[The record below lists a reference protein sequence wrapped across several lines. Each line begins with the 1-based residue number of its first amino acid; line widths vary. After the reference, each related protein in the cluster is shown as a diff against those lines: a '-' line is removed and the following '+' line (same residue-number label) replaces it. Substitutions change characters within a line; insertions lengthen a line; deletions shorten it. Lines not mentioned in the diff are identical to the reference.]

1 MKSALAIN
9 KAPDED
15 FAAAPFDYK
24 SAARAI
30 LPRLAATTHESNRM
44 RRLSDDAANALRE
57 SGLAR
62 MITPRQFGG
71 YELSPSAHIWTCAE
85 IAKSCS
91 AASWVLM
98 VCVAHDYIIGRFP
111 EECQREVYEGDADNL
126 VAGSLAPQGVLE
138 RVEGGWRLTGR
149 WQFGSGSDHSP
160 WFIVGC
166 KMANPGPED
175 YLIHHVMVPRADVVL
190 DDTWH
195 TLGMRGTGSK
205 DIVISGAFVPEH
217 RAVPTTPTF
226 LGLSPHAKAPTYR
239 LSVYSGLPAML
250 SGSVLGMAEA
260 GLAAFE
266 KATSTRTTPY
276 GVVKAKSPIMQKRV
290 AESAAEI
297 AAARRL
303 LDSMCDRFDVLMA
316 LDQAPMSA
324 EDRIQMRWDAA
335 YVVELSR
342 RAIDRLFAASG
353 AHGLYEGNPVLRA
366 YRDISTACHHAVI
379 DFDTVSN
386 LMGQFRLT
394 GDLGENPKA
403 APFA

>member
-1 MKSALAIN
+1 MNSAVA
-9 KAPDED
+9 ASRAHSEG
-15 FAAAPFDYK
+15 AAASDFDYK
-24 SAARAI
+24 SAVRSI
-30 LPRLAATTHESNRM
+30 LPRLAAATHESDEL

-62 MITPRQFGG
+62 MITPKQFGG
-71 YELSPSAHIWTCAE
+71 YELSPSAHIRACAD
-85 IAKSCS
+85 IANVCS

-126 VAGSLAPQGVLE
+126 VAGSLAPQGTIE
-138 RVEGGWRLTGR
+138 RVEGGWRFTGR
-149 WQFGSGSDHSP
+149 WQFGSGCDHSP
-160 WFIVGC
+160 WFILGARA
-166 KMANPGPED
+166 ANPGPDD
-175 YLIHHVMVPRADVVL
+175 YIIHHVMVPRADVIL

-205 DIVISGAFVPEH
+205 DLVVNNAFVPEH
-217 RAVPTTPTF
+217 RVMPTTPTF

-260 GLAAFE
+260 GLRAFVD
-266 KATSTRTTPY
+266 ATSTRTTAY
-276 GVVKAKSPIMQKRV
+276 GVAKGKNPIMQKRV
-290 AESAAEI
+290 AESTAEV

-303 LDSMCDRFDVLMA
+303 LEDMCDRFDALMEI
-316 LDQAPMSA
+316 DQAPMSA
-324 EDRIQMRWDAA
+324 QDRIQMRWDAA
-335 YVVELSR
+335 FVVELSR
-342 RAIDRLFAASG
+342 RAIERLFAAAG
-353 AHGLYEGNPVLRA
+353 AHGLYEGNAVYRA
-366 YRDISTACHHAVI
+366 FRDINTACHHAVI

-394 GDLGENPKA
+394 GDLGENPRA

>member
-1 MKSALAIN
+1 MNSALAPGKVHPEGAI
-9 KAPDED
+9 ASD
-15 FAAAPFDYK
+15 FDYK
-24 SAARAI
+24 AAVRSI
-30 LPRLAATTHESNRM
+30 LPRLAATTHESDKL

-71 YELSPSAHIWTCAE
+71 YELSPSAHIWCCAE
-85 IAKSCS
+85 IGNVCS

-111 EECQREVYEGDADNL
+111 DKCQKEIYEGDADNL
-126 VAGSLAPQGVLE
+126 IAGSLAPQGVIE
-138 RVEGGWRLTGR
+138 RVDGGWRLTGR

-160 WFIVGC
+160 WFILGT
-166 KMANPGPED
+166 KASNPEPDG
-175 YLIHHVMVPRADVVL
+175 YVIHHVMVPRADVTL

-205 DIVISGAFVPEH
+205 DLVVNNAFIPEH
-217 RAVPTTPTF
+217 RVMPTHPTF

-260 GLAAFE
+260 GVRAFVQ
-266 KATSTRTTPY
+266 ATSKRTTPY
-276 GVVKAKSPIMQKRV
+276 GVVKAANASMQKRV
-290 AESAAEI
+290 AESMAEVT
-297 AAARRL
+297 AARRL
-303 LDSMCDRFDVLMA
+303 LGDMCGRFDTLMA
-316 LDQAPMSA
+316 IDQAPMSA
-324 EDRIQMRWDAA
+324 QDRIQMRWDAA

-342 RAIDRLFAASG
+342 RAIERLYAAAG
-353 AHGLYEGNPVLRA
+353 AHGLYEGNAVYRA
-366 YRDISTACHHAVI
+366 FRDINTACHHAVV
-379 DFDTVSN
+379 DFDTVSGM
-386 LMGQFRLT
+386 MGQFQLT
-394 GDLGENPKA
+394 GDLGENPRM

>member
-1 MKSALAIN
+1 MNSAATAGKVHPEGAI
-9 KAPDED
+9 ASD
-15 FAAAPFDYK
+15 FDYK
-24 SAARAI
+24 AAVRSI
-30 LPRLAATTHESNRM
+30 LPRLAATTHESDRL
-44 RRLSDDAANALRE
+44 RRLSDDAASALRE

-62 MITPRQFGG
+62 MITPKQFGG
-71 YELSPSAHIWTCAE
+71 YELSPSAHIRACAE
-85 IAKSCS
+85 IGNVCS

-126 VAGSLAPQGVLE
+126 IAGSLAPMGSIE

-149 WQFGSGSDHSP
+149 WQFGSGCDHSP
-160 WFIVGC
+160 WFIVGT
-166 KMANPGPED
+166 KVANPGPDD
-175 YLIHHVMVPRADVVL
+175 YLIYHVMVPRADMIL

-205 DIVISGAFVPEH
+205 DLVVNNAFIPEH
-217 RAVPTTPTF
+217 RAMPTQPTF

-260 GLAAFE
+260 GLRAFVE
-266 KATSTRTTPY
+266 ATSTRTTPY
-276 GVVKAKSPIMQKRV
+276 GVVKAKNAIMQKRV
-290 AESAAEI
+290 AESTAEV

-303 LDSMCDRFDVLMA
+303 LEDMCDRFDALMA
-316 LDQAPMSA
+316 IDQAPMSA
-324 EDRIQMRWDAA
+324 QDRIQMRWDAA

-342 RAIDRLFAASG
+342 RAIERLFAAAG
-353 AHGLYEGNPVLRA
+353 AHGLYEGNAVYRA
-366 YRDISTACHHAVI
+366 FRDINTACHHAAI

-394 GDLGENPKA
+394 GDLGENPRA
-403 APFA
+403 APLA

>member
-1 MKSALAIN
+1 MNSAATAGKVHPEGAI
-9 KAPDED
+9 APE
-15 FAAAPFDYK
+15 FDYR
-24 SAARAI
+24 AAVSSI
-30 LPRLAATTHESNRM
+30 LPRLAAATHESDRM
-44 RRLSDDAANALRE
+44 RRLSDDAASALRE

-62 MITPRQFGG
+62 MITPKQFGG
-71 YELSPSAHIWTCAE
+71 YELSPSAHIRACAD
-85 IAKSCS
+85 IANVCS

-126 VAGSLAPQGVLE
+126 IAGSLAPMGSIE

-149 WQFGSGSDHSP
+149 WQFGSGCDHSP
-160 WFIVGC
+160 WFIVGA
-166 KMANPGPED
+166 KVANPGPDD
-175 YLIHHVMVPRADVVL
+175 YLIYHVMVPRADVVL

-205 DIVISGAFVPEH
+205 DLVVNNAFIPEH
-217 RAVPTTPTF
+217 RAMPTQPTF

-260 GLAAFE
+260 GLRAFVQ
-266 KATSTRTTPY
+266 ATSTRTTPY
-276 GVVKAKSPIMQKRV
+276 GVVKAKNAIMQKRV
-290 AESAAEI
+290 AESTAEI
-297 AAARRL
+297 TAARRL
-303 LDSMCDRFDVLMA
+303 LEDMCDRFDALMA
-316 LDQAPMSA
+316 IDKAPMSA
-324 EDRIQMRWDAA
+324 QDRIQMRWDAA

-342 RAIDRLFAASG
+342 RAIERLFAAAG
-353 AHGLYEGNPVLRA
+353 AHGLYEGNAVYRA
-366 YRDISTACHHAVI
+366 FRDINTACHHAAI

-394 GDLGENPKA
+394 GDLGENPRA
-403 APFA
+403 APLA

>member
-1 MKSALAIN
+1 MNSAVAIET
-9 KAPDED
+9 AHTGGAIDSG
-15 FAAAPFDYK
+15 FDYK
-24 SAARAI
+24 NAVRSI
-30 LPRLAATTHESNRM
+30 LPRLAATTHESDKL

-71 YELSPSAHIWTCAE
+71 YELSPSAHIWSCAE
-85 IAKSCS
+85 IGNVCS

-126 VAGSLAPQGVLE
+126 IAGSLAPAGILT

-149 WQFGSGSDHSP
+149 WQFGSGCDHSP
-160 WFIVGC
+160 WFILGTR
-166 KMANPGPED
+166 MANPGPDD
-175 YLIHHVMVPRADVVL
+175 YIIHHVMVPRADVVI

-205 DIVISGAFVPEH
+205 DLVVTDAFVPDY
-217 RAVPTTPTF
+217 RTVPTYPTF
-226 LGLSPHAKAPTYR
+226 LGLSSHAKAPTYR

-260 GLAAFE
+260 GLKAFID
-266 KATSTRTTPY
+266 ATSKRVSPY
-276 GVVKAKSPIMQKRV
+276 GVVKAANTSMQKRV
-290 AESAAEI
+290 AESSAEV

-303 LDSMCDRFDVLMA
+303 LNDMCDRFDALMA
-316 LDQAPMSA
+316 IDQAPMSA
-324 EDRIQMRWDAA
+324 QDRIQMRWDAA
-335 YVVELSR
+335 YVVELCR
-342 RAIDRLFAASG
+342 RAIERLYAASG
-353 AHGLYEGNPVLRA
+353 AHGIYEGNPVYRA
-366 YRDISTACHHAVI
+366 FRDISTACHHAVI
-379 DFDTVSN
+379 DFDTVSGM
-386 LMGQFRLT
+386 MGQFKLT
-394 GDLGENPKA
+394 GDLGENPRA

>member
-1 MKSALAIN
+1 MTS
-9 KAPDED
+9 
-15 FAAAPFDYK
+15 AAALNTPSINDAPAPAFDYK
-24 SAARAI
+24 SAVHSI
-30 LPRLAATTHESNRM
+30 LPRLAATTHESDKL

-57 SGLAR
+57 SGLSR

-71 YELSPSAHIWTCAE
+71 YEMSPSAHIWACAE
-85 IAKSCS
+85 VGNVCS
-91 AASWVLM
+91 ASSWVLM

-126 VAGSLAPQGVLE
+126 VAGSLAPQGVIT

-160 WFIVGC
+160 WFILGT
-166 KMANPGPED
+166 KHADAGPED
-175 YLIHHVMVPRADVVL
+175 YVIHHVMVPRADVVL

-205 DIVISGAFVPEH
+205 DIVVTDVFIPEH
-217 RAVPTTPTF
+217 RVVPTQPTF

-260 GLAAFE
+260 GLKAFIAAT
-266 KATSTRTTPY
+266 ATRTSPY
-276 GVVKAKSPIMQKRV
+276 GVVKAANPSMQKRV
-290 AESAAEI
+290 AESTAEV

-303 LDSMCDRFDVLMA
+303 LTDMCNRFDTLMTI
-316 LDQAPMSA
+316 DQPMSA
-324 EDRIQMRWDAA
+324 ADRIQMRWDAA

-342 RAIDRLFAASG
+342 RAIERLFASSG
-353 AHGLYEGNPVLRA
+353 AHGLYEVNPVYRA
-366 YRDISTACHHAVI
+366 FRDINTACHHAVI
-379 DFDTVSN
+379 DFDTVSGM
-386 LMGQFRLT
+386 MGQFKLT
-394 GDLGENPKA
+394 GDLGENPRM

>member
-1 MKSALAIN
+1 MNSAVAAGRVHSEDAV
-9 KAPDED
+9 APE
-15 FAAAPFDYK
+15 FDYK
-24 SAARAI
+24 SAVRSI
-30 LPRLAATTHESNRM
+30 LPRLAATTHESDRL

-62 MITPRQFGG
+62 MITPKQFGG
-71 YELSPSAHIWTCAE
+71 YELSPSAHIWACAE
-85 IAKSCS
+85 IGNVCS

-126 VAGSLAPQGVLE
+126 VAGSLAPQGVID
-138 RVEGGWRLTGR
+138 RVDGGWRLTGR
-149 WQFGSGSDHSP
+149 WQFGSGCDHSP
-160 WFIVGC
+160 WFIVGA
-166 KMANPGPED
+166 KAANPDPDGHI
-175 YLIHHVMVPRADVVL
+175 IHHVMVPRADVVL

-205 DIVISGAFVPEH
+205 DLVVTDAFLPEH
-217 RAVPTTPTF
+217 RVVPTFPTF
-226 LGLSPHAKAPTYR
+226 LGLSPHGKAPTYR

-260 GLAAFE
+260 GLKAFVAAT
-266 KATSTRTTPY
+266 ATRKTPY
-276 GVVKAKSPIMQKRV
+276 GVVKAMNPIMQKRV
-290 AESAAEI
+290 AESTAEI

-303 LDSMCDRFDVLMA
+303 LDDMCARFDVLMTI
-316 LDQAPMSA
+316 DQAPMSA
-324 EDRIQMRWDAA
+324 QDRIQMRWDSA
-335 YVVELSR
+335 YVVELCR
-342 RAIDRLFAASG
+342 RAIERLFAAAG
-353 AHGLYEGNPVLRA
+353 AHGLYEGNAVYRA
-366 YRDISTACHHAVI
+366 FRDINTACHHAVI

-394 GDLGENPKA
+394 GDLGENPRA

>member
-1 MKSALAIN
+1 MNSAVTAGKLHPENAT
-9 KAPDED
+9 ASD
-15 FAAAPFDYK
+15 FDYK
-24 SAARAI
+24 SAVRSI
-30 LPRLAATTHESNRM
+30 LPRLAATTHESEKL

-71 YELSPSAHIWTCAE
+71 YELSPSALIWACAE
-85 IAKSCS
+85 IANVCS
-91 AASWVLM
+91 SASWVLM

-126 VAGSLAPQGVLE
+126 IAGSLAPQGVID
-138 RVEGGWRLTGR
+138 RVEGGWRLKGR
-149 WQFGSGSDHSP
+149 WQFGSGCDHSP
-160 WFIVGC
+160 WFILGT
-166 KMANPGPED
+166 KAADPGPDD
-175 YLIHHVMVPRADVVL
+175 YIIHHVVVPRADVVL
-190 DDTWH
+190 DDTWY

-205 DIVISGAFVPEH
+205 DLVVTDAFIPGH
-217 RAVPTTPTF
+217 RVMPTTPTF

-260 GLAAFE
+260 GLKAFVE
-266 KATSTRTTPY
+266 ATSTRTTAY
-276 GVVKAKSPIMQKRV
+276 GVAKGKNPIMQKRV
-290 AESAAEI
+290 AESTAEI

-303 LDSMCDRFDVLMA
+303 LEDMCGRFDALMTI
-316 LDQAPMSA
+316 DQAPMSA
-324 EDRIQMRWDAA
+324 QDRIQMRWDAA

-342 RAIDRLFAASG
+342 RAIERLFAAAG
-353 AHGLYEGNPVLRA
+353 AHGLYEGNAVYRA
-366 YRDISTACHHAVI
+366 FRDINTACHHAVI

-394 GDLGENPKA
+394 GDLGENPRA

>member
-1 MKSALAIN
+1 MTS
-9 KAPDED
+9 
-15 FAAAPFDYK
+15 AAALNTLSINDAPVPAFDYK
-24 SAARAI
+24 SAVHSI
-30 LPRLAATTHESNRM
+30 LPRLAATTHESDKL

-57 SGLAR
+57 SGLSR

-71 YELSPSAHIWTCAE
+71 YEMSPSAHIWACAE
-85 IAKSCS
+85 VGNVCS
-91 AASWVLM
+91 ASSWVLM

-111 EECQREVYEGDADNL
+111 EECQRDVYEGDADNL
-126 VAGSLAPQGVLE
+126 VAGSLAPQGVIT

-160 WFIVGC
+160 WFILGT
-166 KMANPGPED
+166 KHADAGPED
-175 YLIHHVMVPRADVVL
+175 YVIHHVMVPRADVVL

-205 DIVISGAFVPEH
+205 DIVVTDVFIPEH
-217 RAVPTTPTF
+217 RVVPTQPTF

-260 GLAAFE
+260 GLKAFIAAT
-266 KATSTRTTPY
+266 ATRTSPY
-276 GVVKAKSPIMQKRV
+276 GVVKAANPSMQKRV
-290 AESAAEI
+290 AESTAEV

-303 LDSMCDRFDVLMA
+303 LTDMCNRFDTLMTI
-316 LDQAPMSA
+316 DQPMSA
-324 EDRIQMRWDAA
+324 ADRIQMRWDAA

-342 RAIDRLFAASG
+342 RAIERLFASSG
-353 AHGLYEGNPVLRA
+353 AHGLYEGNPVYRA
-366 YRDISTACHHAVI
+366 FRDINTACHHAVI
-379 DFDTVSN
+379 DFDTVSGM
-386 LMGQFRLT
+386 MGQFKLT
-394 GDLGENPKA
+394 GDLGENPRM

>member
-1 MKSALAIN
+1 MNSAATAGKVHPEGAI
-9 KAPDED
+9 APE
-15 FAAAPFDYK
+15 FDYR
-24 SAARAI
+24 AAVSSI
-30 LPRLAATTHESNRM
+30 LPRLAAATHESDRM
-44 RRLSDDAANALRE
+44 RRLSDDAASALRE

-62 MITPRQFGG
+62 MITPKQFGG
-71 YELSPSAHIWTCAE
+71 YELSPSAHIRACAD
-85 IAKSCS
+85 IANVCS

-126 VAGSLAPQGVLE
+126 IAGSLAPMGSIE

-149 WQFGSGSDHSP
+149 WQFGSGCDHSP
-160 WFIVGC
+160 WFIVGA
-166 KMANPGPED
+166 KVANPGPDD
-175 YLIHHVMVPRADVVL
+175 YLIYHVMVPRADMIL

-205 DIVISGAFVPEH
+205 DLVVNNAFIPEH
-217 RAVPTTPTF
+217 RAMPTQPTF

-260 GLAAFE
+260 GLRAFVQ
-266 KATSTRTTPY
+266 ATSTRTTPY
-276 GVVKAKSPIMQKRV
+276 GVVKAKNAIMQKRV
-290 AESAAEI
+290 AESTAEV

-303 LDSMCDRFDVLMA
+303 LEDMCDRFDALMA
-316 LDQAPMSA
+316 IDQAPMSA
-324 EDRIQMRWDAA
+324 QDRIQMRWDAA

-342 RAIDRLFAASG
+342 RAIERLFAAAG
-353 AHGLYEGNPVLRA
+353 AHGLYEGNAVYRA
-366 YRDISTACHHAVI
+366 FRDINTACHHAAI

-394 GDLGENPKA
+394 GDLGENPRA
-403 APFA
+403 APLA

>member
-1 MKSALAIN
+1 MNSAVAAGKLHSN
-9 KAPDED
+9 N
-15 FAAAPFDYK
+15 AAASGFDYK
-24 SAARAI
+24 SAVRSI
-30 LPRLAATTHESNRM
+30 LPRLAATTDESDKL
-44 RRLSDDAANALRE
+44 RRLADDAANALRE

-71 YELSPSAHIWTCAE
+71 YELSPSHHIRACAD
-85 IAKSCS
+85 IANVCS

-126 VAGSLAPQGVLE
+126 VAGSLAPQGVIE

-149 WQFGSGSDHSP
+149 WQFGSGCDHSP
-160 WFIVGC
+160 WFIVGS
-166 KMANPGPED
+166 KMANPGPDD
-175 YLIHHVMVPRADVVL
+175 YIIHHVMVPRADVVL

-205 DIVISGAFVPEH
+205 DLVVTNAFIPAH
-217 RAVPTTPTF
+217 RVVPTTPTF

-260 GLAAFE
+260 GLKAFVE
-266 KATSTRTTPY
+266 ATSRRTTPY
-276 GVVKAKSPIMQKRV
+276 GVVKAQNPIMQKRV
-290 AESAAEI
+290 AESTAEV

-303 LDSMCDRFDVLMA
+303 LEDMCDRFDALMA
-316 LDQAPMSA
+316 IDQPMSA
-324 EDRIQMRWDAA
+324 QDRIQMRWDAC

-342 RAIDRLFAASG
+342 RAIERLFAAAG
-353 AHGLYEGNPVLRA
+353 AHGLYEGNKVYRA
-366 YRDISTACHHAVI
+366 FRDINTACHHAVV
-379 DFDTVSN
+379 DFDAVSN

-394 GDLGENPKA
+394 GDLGENPRA

>member
-1 MKSALAIN
+1 MNSAATAGKVHPEGAI
-9 KAPDED
+9 APE
-15 FAAAPFDYK
+15 FDYR
-24 SAARAI
+24 AAVSSI
-30 LPRLAATTHESNRM
+30 LPRLAAATHESDRM
-44 RRLSDDAANALRE
+44 RRLSDDAASALRE

-62 MITPRQFGG
+62 MITPKQFGG
-71 YELSPSAHIWTCAE
+71 YELSPSAHIRACAD
-85 IAKSCS
+85 IANVCS

-126 VAGSLAPQGVLE
+126 IAGSLAPMGSIE

-149 WQFGSGSDHSP
+149 WQFGSGCDHSP
-160 WFIVGC
+160 WFIVGA
-166 KMANPGPED
+166 KVANPGPDD
-175 YLIHHVMVPRADVVL
+175 YLIYHVMVPRADMIL

-205 DIVISGAFVPEH
+205 DLVVNNAFIPEH
-217 RAVPTTPTF
+217 RAMPTQPTF

-260 GLAAFE
+260 GLRAFVE
-266 KATSTRTTPY
+266 ATSTRTTPY
-276 GVVKAKSPIMQKRV
+276 GVVKARNAIMQKRV
-290 AESAAEI
+290 AESTAEV

-303 LDSMCDRFDVLMA
+303 LEDMCDRFDALMA
-316 LDQAPMSA
+316 IDQAPMSA
-324 EDRIQMRWDAA
+324 QDRIQMRWDAA

-342 RAIDRLFAASG
+342 RAIERLFAAAG
-353 AHGLYEGNPVLRA
+353 AHGLYEGNAVYRA
-366 YRDISTACHHAVI
+366 FRDINTACHHAAI

-394 GDLGENPKA
+394 GDLGENPRA
-403 APFA
+403 APLA